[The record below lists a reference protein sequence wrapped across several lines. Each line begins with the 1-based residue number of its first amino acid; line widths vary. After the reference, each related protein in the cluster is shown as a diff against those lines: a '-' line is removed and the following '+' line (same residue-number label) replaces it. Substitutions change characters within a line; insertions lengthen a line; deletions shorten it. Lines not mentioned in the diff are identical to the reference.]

1 MEGLPIIKV
10 DIMVDRWK
18 ARIAEFLNEQE
29 LESYI
34 KKSAFKALDNFDF
47 DSYIEPIVHETIEKE
62 IKSYFSYGKG
72 RNMIEKAVKEAFE
85 ESGDE

>member
-1 MEGLPIIKV
+1 MEGLPMIEV

-18 ARIAEFLNEQE
+18 ARIAEFLNKQE

-34 KKSAFKALDNFDF
+34 KESAFKALDNFDF
-47 DSYIEPIVHETIEKE
+47 DSYIEPIVHETIQEE

-72 RNMIEKAVKEAFE
+72 RDVIEKAVKQAFKKE
-85 ESGDE
+85 E